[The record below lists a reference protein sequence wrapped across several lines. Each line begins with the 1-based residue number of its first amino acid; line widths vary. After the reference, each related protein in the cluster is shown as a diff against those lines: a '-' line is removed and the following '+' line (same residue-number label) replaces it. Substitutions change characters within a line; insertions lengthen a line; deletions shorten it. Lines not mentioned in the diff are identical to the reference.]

1 MDRIWNRAEDKN
13 SANIIVYAKKNDD
26 KAYVNKECTVQ
37 YKTSELRNAF
47 KKGCIIV
54 VNDDIDDT
62 MVIPTLFSVS
72 KSTNIGQVT
81 YVGEGSTADSIAVIS
96 LKSVSDQTIPEN

>member
-13 SANIIVYAKKNDD
+13 SANIIVYGKYNDD

-54 VNDDIDDT
+54 ADDDN
-62 MVIPTLFSVS
+62 MVIPILFSVS
-72 KSTNIGQVT
+72 ETTNIGEVM
-81 YVGEGSTADSIAVIS
+81 YVAKSSADDSITVKP
-96 LKSVSDQTIPEN
+96 LKSVSDQTIPER

>member
-13 SANIIVYAKKNDD
+13 SANIIVYAKNNDD
-26 KAYVNKECTVQ
+26 KAYANKECTVQ

-54 VNDDIDDT
+54 ANDDN
-62 MVIPTLFSVS
+62 MLIPILFSVS
-72 KSTNIGQVT
+72 KSTNIGQVM
-81 YVGEGSTADSIAVIS
+81 YVTQGSTADSITVKP
-96 LKSVSDQTIPEN
+96 LKSVSD